1 MKKQRLLSLV
11 LAVVMVVGLIPSL
24 LPAFTIEAEAA
35 AATGTAKTNASGSA
49 DRWIKQDTYW
59 DTKEPVDEVP
69 LTFEAVIRHKN
80 VNPKKGV
87 WLSNYVDNKT
97 PSISF
102 YVTAYGRPEVC
113 IIDGNGTK
121 KTYNFGNQST
131 KTYEDEG
138 KTVTL
143 KQCLPFAD
151 STYLHVAF
159 TIDPVNDII
168 KYYQNGVLYGV
179 VTSAVTDDLSA
190 CIARPMR
197 IGGDYRTDNTEYW
210 TGAMHY
216 VAIYNR
222 TFTTSEIRA
231 RYNAGTWAQE
241 DDSLI
246 AAWDLSRQNST
257 IDRSGNGHDLIYTKG
272 EGIRIDTFGSYT
284 IDKSLEGIPS
294 TVEAWLWMP
303 TCYNTRGG
311 TFIGNY
317 TGKSSG
323 SYFAFEIQNSGHPR
337 YFFRNSDGTN
347 GLTIFDK
354 VDIRNNAWTHVA
366 IVHDPKA
373 VVTVDGVE
381 ITGAAFC
388 YVNGVLAQTCAFTK
402 TVLDK
407 DNKTYQTPII
417 PMDDTVM
424 ENYVHFGGDRQGAGM
439 TQRFNG
445 YIKEMRVYS
454 DQRTAE
460 EIASDYAGNVD
471 YTDDNIVLHYDLRNV
486 EEYTSFEDLSG
497 NGHNVTYNQTWY
509 DEAVMA
515 KDYAYSLALVGD
527 TQTVTYSNPD
537 KLKNIYQWIID
548 NKEAKNIQYVIGLG
562 DITEKG
568 EDWGHKNND
577 TEEETAV
584 GDAEWTAA
592 KEAITMMDGIIPY
605 SLIRGAG
612 HDGIER
618 FNQYFGNHQGYLDN
632 IAGFM
637 EEGRIDNV
645 YHTFTV
651 GDTKYMILCL
661 DFGTKDP
668 AIEWANEVIAAHPD
682 YRVIITTHAYLE
694 KDGSLLE
701 TGEAYCPSQSYYDPT
716 NNDGD
721 DLWNKLVRK
730 HANIAMVLCGHMTCD
745 GVVRSTQV
753 GDHGNIVQQILVD
766 PQSGLDTSSSPRGM
780 VAMLYF
786 SEDGSDVQVE
796 YYSTITDMYRP
807 STRFEM
813 PIGSTEKPSYEE
825 LPEGYLIAQNSTTGR
840 YIVVKDYVEFLG
852 GSLRYG
858 DAVDGEANLRFG
870 YRFASDFDLDASAW
884 KWNWGLAGEEKS
896 EKLGSVKTT
905 ANISN
910 LVITGI
916 PEEYYKSNFEV
927 ELVFNV
933 TLDGVTYTVTD
944 RVRVRSIYQIA
955 TGMAKNPAET
965 EAARDYAQSIL
976 DACKPA
982 A

>member
-1 MKKQRLLSLV
+1 MKKQRILSLV
-11 LAVVMVVGLIPSL
+11 LAVVMVIGLIPSL

-35 AATGTAKTNASGSA
+35 AAAGTKKENATGSA

-59 DTKEPVDEVP
+59 DTKEPIDEVP

-102 YVTAYGRPEVC
+102 YVTVYGRPEVC

-121 KTYNFGNQST
+121 KTYNFGNQSS
-131 KTYEDEG
+131 KTYVDEG
-138 KTVTL
+138 TTVTL

-179 VTSAVTDDLSA
+179 VTSTVTDDLSA
-190 CIARPMR
+190 CITRPMR

-222 TFTTSEIRA
+222 TFKTSEILA
-231 RYNAGTWAQE
+231 RYNAGTWASD

-257 IDRSGNGHDLIYTKG
+257 IDRSGNGHDLIYTQG
-272 EGIRIDTFGSYT
+272 EGLRIDTFGNYT
-284 IDKSLEGIPS
+284 IDKSLDGVPT
-294 TVEAWLWMP
+294 TVEAWLWLP
-303 TCYNTRGG
+303 TCYNARGG

-317 TGKSSG
+317 GSGKSA
-323 SYFAFEIQNSGHPR
+323 YFAFEIQNNGRPR
-337 YFFRNSDGTN
+337 FFYANGDGTS
-347 GLTIFDK
+347 GLNIFDQ
-354 VDIRNNAWTHVA
+354 VDIRNHAWTHVA
-366 IVHDPKA
+366 IVNDPNA

-381 ITGAAFC
+381 ITGATYC
-388 YVNGVLAQTCAFTK
+388 YINGVLAQTCAFEEI
-402 TVLDK
+402 VK
-407 DNKTYQTPII
+407 DSSNKTYQAPVIE
-417 PMDDTVM
+417 MNEAMLD
-424 ENYVHFGGDRQGAGM
+424 EYVHFGGDRQGNGM

-460 EIASDYAGNVD
+460 EIAADYAGTVD
-471 YTDDNIVLHYDLRNV
+471 YEDENIVLHYDLRDV
-486 EEYTSFEDLSG
+486 EEYTSFEDLTG
-497 NGHNVTYNQTWY
+497 NGHNVTYNQVFY
-509 DEAVMA
+509 DEVLPVEE
-515 KDYAYSLALVGD
+515 YAYSLALVGD

-537 KLKNIYQWIID
+537 KLKDIYQWIID
-548 NKEAKNIQYVIGLG
+548 NKEKKNIQYVIGLG

-618 FNQYFGNHQGYLDN
+618 FNQYFGDHQGYLDN

-668 AIEWANEVIAAHPD
+668 AIAWANEVIEAHPD

-701 TGEAYCPSQSYYDPT
+701 TGEAYCPSSSYYDPT

-745 GVVRSTQV
+745 SVVRSTQI
-753 GDHGNIVQQILVD
+753 GDHGNVVQQILVD
-766 PQSGLDTSSSPRGM
+766 PQNGLDTSSSPRGM

-786 SEDGSDVQVE
+786 SEDGSDVQVQ
-796 YYSTITDMYRP
+796 YYSTLTDMYRP
-807 STRFEM
+807 SSRFTM
-813 PIGSTEKPSYEE
+813 PIGATEAPSYDEV
-825 LPEGYLIAQNSTTGR
+825 PEGYLVAKNPETER
-840 YIVVKDYVEFLG
+840 YTIVKNEYFDFLG

-858 DAVDGEANLRFG
+858 DAVAGETNIRFG
-870 YRFASDFDLDASAW
+870 YRFAEDFDLATSNW
-884 KWNWGLAGEEKS
+884 QWNWGYLDETGNKKGS
-896 EKLGSVKTT
+896 EKTS

-910 LVITGI
+910 LVITGV
-916 PEEYYKSNFEV
+916 PAEYYATNFNV
-927 ELVFNV
+927 ELIFEV

-944 RVRVRSIYQIA
+944 RVRTRSIKQVA
-955 TGMAKNPAET
+955 TGMAANPAESD
-965 EAARDYAQSIL
+965 EARAYAQTVL
-976 DACKPA
+976 DACGEN
-982 A
+982 